1 MFLSKVK
8 DGIPLEVI
16 NELNLKDNDEL
27 FWRKAKQENSGQIYY
42 IVSKN
47 DPSTVPME
55 NIRRQSISKTD
66 FITGSVQKEESF
78 KDYENALDV

>member
-1 MFLSKVK
+1 MFLSRVK

-16 NELNLKDNDEL
+16 TELNLKDNDEL

-47 DPSTVPME
+47 DTSTVPME

>member
-47 DPSTVPME
+47 DASTVPME

-78 KDYENALDV
+78 

>member
-1 MFLSKVK
+1 MFLSRVK

-16 NELNLKDNDEL
+16 TELNLKDNDEL

-47 DPSTVPME
+47 DTSTVPME

-78 KDYENALDV
+78 

>member
-16 NELNLKDNDEL
+16 NELKLKDNDEL
-27 FWRKAKQENSGQIYY
+27 FWRKVKQENSGIIYY

-47 DPSTVPME
+47 DLSTVPKE

-78 KDYENALDV
+78 KNYENALDV

>member
-1 MFLSKVK
+1 MFLSRVK
-8 DGIPLEVI
+8 DGISLEVI
-16 NELNLKDNDEL
+16 TELNLKDNDEL

-47 DPSTVPME
+47 DTSTVPME

-78 KDYENALDV
+78 

>member
-1 MFLSKVK
+1 MFLSRVK
-8 DGIPLEVI
+8 DGISLEVI
-16 NELNLKDNDEL
+16 TELNLKDNDEL

-47 DPSTVPME
+47 DASTVPME

-78 KDYENALDV
+78 